1 MFRANMPIAQCTD
14 LECMSDSM
22 EQLLSRAKEGD
33 ERAKLE
39 IARRKYNHKM
49 KSYYADYG
57 RRVARGEEPLPEPAP
72 FRGMEEWDD
81 SWLGPPVRPERKP
94 PPPPP
99 DPSVP
104 PPPYP
109 LGIRKVM
116 DSSVGAFYAVY
127 YAPGKFYPETCD
139 NDMNAV
145 KAHLA
150 RIKATKTN
158 GRKR

>member
-1 MFRANMPIAQCTD
+1 MFRANMPIARCTD

-22 EQLLSRAKEGD
+22 EQLFVRAKEGD

-49 KSYYADYG
+49 KNYYADYG

-72 FRGMEEWDD
+72 FRGIEEWDD
-81 SWLGPPVRPERKP
+81 AWLGPAVRPERKP
-94 PPPPP
+94 PPPPPVPP

-109 LGIRKVM
+109 LGIRKVLASKFG
-116 DSSVGAFYAVY
+116 DFYAVY
-127 YAPGKFYPETCD
+127 YAPGKFYSETCD
-139 NDMNAV
+139 TDMAV
-145 KAHLA
+145 VRAHFERLKAG
-150 RIKATKTN
+150 K
-158 GRKR
+158 